1 MRIGVALAVRF
12 STLLLMV
19 PLAAGAAEPPTVTLH
34 VLPGGLRLVV
44 REDPSAEVVNVSLQ
58 VKSGSRYETPATSG
72 ISNFVQRVM
81 IRGTIRRS
89 ARQIVEAAEDIGGSV
104 DASGDVDYVEI
115 RGGALAPHREALLN
129 LLADVALAP
138 TFPPEEVERERRLI
152 ASQIQTRSETPFSL
166 ALDTLSGQLYA
177 AHPYALPT
185 TGQKASVERLG
196 RGDLVAHY
204 GRVYR
209 AGAMVL
215 AVSGRVDHESVRRQ
229 VERLFANL
237 PGGVAGAVEHP
248 PAPAPSSQRRVLE
261 RPVHQAQILMGF
273 LGPGIGEPDY
283 APGKVMSAVL
293 GGGMAGRL
301 FVTLRDHRGLAYS
314 LGMLNPSRVGPGVFV
329 SYMGTARETVEAA
342 EAGMRSEIDHFRTE
356 GPNEAELA
364 RAKAYVLGN
373 LAMDRR
379 TNARHSWYLAFFEL
393 AGAGWDYPERYARA
407 VDAVTAADVARVAER
422 YLERPT
428 VVVLRPRP

>member
-1 MRIGVALAVRF
+1 MRIGLTLAVRF
-12 STLLLMV
+12 LALLMV
-19 PLAAGAAEPPTVTLH
+19 PLAAGGAESPTVILH

-81 IRGTIRRS
+81 IRGTTHRS
-89 ARQIVEAAEDIGGSV
+89 ARQIVEAAEDIGGALA
-104 DASGDVDYVEI
+104 ASGDVDYVEI
-115 RGGALAPHREALLN
+115 RGGALAGHREVLLN
-129 LLADVALAP
+129 LLADVALTP
-138 TFPPEEVERERRLI
+138 TFPPEEVERARRLI
-152 ASQIQTRSETPFSL
+152 TSQIQTRSETPFSL

-185 TGQKASVERLG
+185 LGQKASVERLG
-196 RGDLVAHY
+196 RDDLVAHY
-204 GRVYR
+204 RRVYR
-209 AGAMVL
+209 AAAMVL
-215 AVSGRVDHESVRRQ
+215 AVSGRVDHQSVRRQ
-229 VERLFANL
+229 VERRFTNL
-237 PGGVAGAVEHP
+237 PGGAVAVER
-248 PAPAPSSQRRVLE
+248 APAPTPLSERRVLD
-261 RPVHQAQILMGF
+261 RPVQQAQILMGF

-293 GGGMAGRL
+293 GGGMAGRF
-301 FVTLRDHRGLAYS
+301 FVALREHRGLAYS
-314 LGMLNPSRVGPGVFV
+314 LGMLNPSRVGPGIFV
-329 SYMGTARETVEAA
+329 GYMGTARDTVEAA
-342 EAGMRSEIDHFRTE
+342 EAGMRSEIDRFRTE

-379 TNARHSWYLAFFEL
+379 TNARHAWYLAFFEL